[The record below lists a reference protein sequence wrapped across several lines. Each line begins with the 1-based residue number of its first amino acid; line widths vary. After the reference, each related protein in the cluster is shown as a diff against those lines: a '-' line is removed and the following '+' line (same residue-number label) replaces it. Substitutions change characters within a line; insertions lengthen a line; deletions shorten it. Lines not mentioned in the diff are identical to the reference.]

1 MVIISDQCFSN
12 RRLYSVFSCF
22 SKALFLF
29 LNISIWFD
37 FEWIDCV
44 LASELRQY
52 ETWTL
57 FSFFKI
63 IRQLASRVGSSGQ
76 SDRAE
81 GTTLFKPF
89 TALIL
94 IIHTEA
100 KENETS
106 SASTFFF
113 NFPIFLFFVSR
124 ATN

>member
-1 MVIISDQCFSN
+1 VF
-12 RRLYSVFSCF
+12 RLFVSQKLF
-22 SKALFLF
+22 FLF

-76 SDRAE
+76 SYRAE

-100 KENETS
+100 KENEAS
-106 SASTFFF
+106 SASTFFL
-113 NFPIFLFFVSR
+113 IFLFFFRFAGNKLRGRVTTS
-124 ATN
+124 